1 MKEEVRSPKSK
12 VHGGGDVLVPATDHG
27 FPVRDHAFGRCSQCE
42 PLGFVAA
49 HSTEMVRSA
58 VCCLLLACVC
68 FLQAASPA
76 DWPRHADAMLAKGQ
90 FREATEYLQQVLAT
104 GGLSTAD
111 RELLQFESDRVGRI
125 RKDYPLTEA
134 ALFAELQKRVKEVS
148 KEEFQKWI
156 REGRFDSR
164 TVDGEL
170 RFMYASVSNL
180 FFRYPELEDRRLPPR
195 DRSAYE
201 KALLD
206 TCAAIRQAVREQQ
219 SPYVLPKRFEV
230 EMTVEI
236 SSNAVPAGEV
246 VRAWLPVPR
255 TYSFQGAFE
264 LLSTSA
270 PVKHLAPEASSI
282 RSLCLEDTARGDERV
297 RFAASY
303 RYTTRGV
310 RIEVDPAKA
319 QVPAPGKGLDE
330 FLREA
335 PHVAF
340 TPELRALSST
350 ICGSETNPAR
360 KARRFYDWI
369 SENIQYSFALEY
381 STIRNLADY
390 CRTNRYGDCGQEAL
404 LFISLCRLNGIPARW
419 QSGWSIFPGAKT
431 IHDWAEIYLEPYG
444 WMPVDPYM
452 GIWATQYARTL
463 TAEQKREVRD
473 FYFGGLDQYRMI
485 ANSDHN
491 QQLVPAKRALR
502 SDNVD
507 FQRGELEAGNR
518 NIYFDQFDYQ
528 LSVKEITPSE
538 TNTLP

>member
-1 MKEEVRSPKSK
+1 MIETGCAGRFSRPSGTGVTLPTACPALNLRASITYPLATWFACRP
-12 VHGGGDVLVPATDHG
+12 HALFGVLLVFAW
-27 FPVRDHAFGRCSQCE
+27 
-42 PLGFVAA
+42 LVAA
-49 HSTEMVRSA
+49 ASA
-58 VCCLLLACVC
+58 
-68 FLQAASPA
+68 A
-76 DWPRHADAMLAKGQ
+76 DWQQRGDAMLARGQ

-104 GGLSTAD
+104 DGLSTANCEQL
-111 RELLQFESDRVGRI
+111 RFEIDRVGRI

-134 ALFAELQKRVKEVS
+134 ALLAELQKRVKEFS

-230 EMTVEI
+230 EMTVEVA
-236 SSNAVPAGEV
+236 SHVVPTGEV

-255 TYSFQGAFE
+255 TYPFQGAFE

-270 PVKHLAPEASSI
+270 PVKHLAPEASSV
-282 RSLCLEDTARGDERV
+282 RSVCLEDTARGDERI

-303 RYTTRGV
+303 RYTIRGV

-319 QVPAPGKGLDE
+319 QVPAPERGLDE

-444 WMPVDPYM
+444 WMSVDPYM

-473 FYFGGLDQYRMI
+473 FYFGGLDNYRMI

-518 NIYFDQFDYQ
+518 NIYFDQFDYR

-538 TNTLP
+538 TNALP

>member
-1 MKEEVRSPKSK
+1 MYSRSTSNGSWNGKPKRDHLHASLDASKGEMKEVKSEVEVQS
-12 VHGGGDVLVPATDHG
+12 HGGGDVLVPATDHG

-255 TYSFQGAFE
+255 TYPFQGAFE

-369 SENIQYSFALEY
+369 SETYNTALPW
-381 STIRNLADY
+381 SIPRSQLADY
-390 CRTNRYGDCGQEAL
+390 RRTNR
-404 LFISLCRLNGIPARW
+404 NGLRAGSSTVHHPVPSQRDPARW
-419 QSGWSIFPGAKT
+419 QPGGASSRDQDHSDGRKST
-431 IHDWAEIYLEPYG
+431 SN
-444 WMPVDPYM
+444 
-452 GIWATQYARTL
+452 L
-463 TAEQKREVRD
+463 TADAGRPVLG
-473 FYFGGLDQYRMI
+473 FGPL
-485 ANSDHN
+485 
-491 QQLVPAKRALR
+491 
-502 SDNVD
+502 
-507 FQRGELEAGNR
+507 
-518 NIYFDQFDYQ
+518 
-528 LSVKEITPSE
+528 
-538 TNTLP
+538 NTARC